1 MHIEITDTNDAI
13 CLNDSSVL
21 AVIYNDASFV
31 DAASYFLDKSEGID
45 YPQTV
50 SFLSQYRYNSKFMPR
65 GVSRLNVDF
74 FEHAKNMEVKAREI
88 YKALHSRAPMMS
100 LPFNAVGDTDHAMG
114 VKGMHVDT
122 GFKYRVVG
130 NALGDKSTEFVKG
143 RLSRAQYD
151 VLYGLPFGEQDGYLS
166 TLGVEIGMIKAGQ
179 ILAFKGSRGLSN
191 MWSENL
197 QIHRGATLKRNET
210 RFGLLFG

>member
-13 CLNDSSVL
+13 HLNDSSIL

-31 DAASYFLDKSEGID
+31 DAASYFLDKSEDID

-50 SFLSQYRYNSKFMPR
+50 SFLSQYRYKSQFMPR

-88 YKALHSRAPMMS
+88 YKTLDSRAPMMS
-100 LPFNAVGDTDHAMG
+100 IPFNPVGKVDRA
-114 VKGMHVDT
+114 KGMHVDT

-143 RLSRAQYD
+143 RLSRTQYD
-151 VLYGLPFGEQDGYLS
+151 ILHGLPFGEQDDYLNA
-166 TLGVEIGMIKAGQ
+166 LGVDVGMIKAGQ
-179 ILAFKGSRGLSN
+179 IIAFKGSRGLSDT
-191 MWSENL
+191 WSENL
-197 QIHRGATLKRNET
+197 QIHRAATLNENET